1 MSLNLC
7 QAQLGSARREECWP
21 RVYTAKGGHLE
32 GGYRAM
38 APRMIACAPPGPA
51 PNIPHPS
58 CGRTK
63 ETPCLPAMGVDNRTI
78 VLYDGGEE
86 RMFYRQQEVGYG
98 KR

>member
-1 MSLNLC
+1 MLATSTP
-7 QAQLGSARREECWP
+7 RRAVIWKE
-21 RVYTAKGGHLE
+21 AF
-32 GGYRAM
+32 RAM
-38 APRMIACAPPGPA
+38 APRMITCAPPGPA

-63 ETPCLPAMGVDNRTI
+63 ETPCLPAIRVDNRTI